1 MKNICII
8 CQKQGGKLHR
18 IEFKTAGQNMLQI
31 SKMLTDKSFFRRLE
45 NITSAENAVGNDV
58 LYHSQCWV
66 IAKRKAKPKSS
77 KSEDHVHTLSGEC
90 WQLHLERVHAM
101 IPYFF
106 SFFSFDMFNYARMS
120 TVYLSQVMQMKGH
133 DPTWDYLKVVTFLS
147 TSLPFLLQ
155 LLVLTMVLNRRT
167 SHLGSLVVLKD

>member
-8 CQKQGGKLHR
+8 CQKRGGKLHR
-18 IEFKTAGQNMLQI
+18 IEFETTGQNMLQI

-90 WQLHLERVHAM
+90 WQLHPESIHAM

-106 SFFSFDMFNYARMS
+106 SLFSFDMFNYARMS

-133 DPTWDYLKVVTFLS
+133 DPTWDLFESGNFSVNKSSV
-147 TSLPFLLQ
+147 PLQ

-167 SHLGSLVVLKD
+167 AHLGSLMVLKD